1 MAKRLGDLFDR
12 LNADRKKCALAR
24 GWRPIPPWA
33 FVTCNGTPYS
43 QRNVLRDWKRVL
55 RRAWPKKADD
65 DPDPDEWVFTPHSMR
80 HSFAT
85 MHIKQGKS
93 PKWLQQQM
101 GHSSIKVT
109 LDVYGDWFK
118 LTDQRAADELGDA
131 LLGDAVSGNTFGN
144 RQ

>member
-1 MAKRLGDLFDR
+1 
-12 LNADRKKCALAR
+12 
-24 GWRPIPPWA
+24 
-33 FVTCNGTPYS
+33 
-43 QRNVLRDWKRVL
+43 
-55 RRAWPKKADD
+55 
-65 DPDPDEWVFTPHSMR
+65 MR

-85 MHIKQGKS
+85 MHIKQGKA